1 MERMQ
6 PPAMGVEEPGS
17 HHPSLSPETGAF
29 SLPSASCH
37 VTLRSLGGILSPIRA
52 VTKGWPPT
60 ECGHPAQD
68 EAVFPDFL
76 LILYL
81 RDGLSSHQ

>member
-60 ECGHPAQD
+60 ECGHPA
-68 EAVFPDFL
+68 
-76 LILYL
+76 
-81 RDGLSSHQ
+81 